1 MPINKTFPNE
11 CPACGSAL
19 RVTTLSCASCDTTI
33 GGSFELPALSKL
45 PAEDFQ
51 FVLDFIKCS
60 GSLKIM
66 AQQMGLSYP
75 TVRNR
80 LDEVISKIVAIEKQS
95 GKKST

>member
-1 MPINKTFPNE
+1 MTPMKLFPNA
-11 CPACGSAL
+11 CPACGSNL
-19 RVTTLSCASCDTTI
+19 QVTRLSCTSCDTTI
-33 GGSFELPALSKL
+33 QGTFELPALAKL
-45 PAEDFQ
+45 SPEDFQ
-51 FVLDFIKCS
+51 FVLDFIQCS

-80 LDEVISKIVAIEKQS
+80 LDDIISAIATLEKQS